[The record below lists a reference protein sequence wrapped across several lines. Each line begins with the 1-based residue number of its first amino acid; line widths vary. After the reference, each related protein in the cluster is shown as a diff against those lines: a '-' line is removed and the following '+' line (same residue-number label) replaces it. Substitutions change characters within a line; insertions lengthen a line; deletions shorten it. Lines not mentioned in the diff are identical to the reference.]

1 MDSDFCSDWTSA
13 PFADDDDDGDD
24 AFMSGYSNYLKRNL
38 KSVFFFFSWLLIS
51 EHKLTFL
58 IRGVDVIAVAHHGPD
73 GLSQTVP
80 VGLLGA
86 LVQQSVRHQAR
97 ITSVLQILVKKK
109 EGTLFKISQR
119 DKM

>member
-1 MDSDFCSDWTSA
+1 MF
-13 PFADDDDDGDD
+13 
-24 AFMSGYSNYLKRNL
+24 
-38 KSVFFFFSWLLIS
+38 FFFFSWILIS

-109 EGTLFKISQR
+109 KKLYLKFHKQTKCSLISLT
-119 DKM
+119 

>member
-1 MDSDFCSDWTSA
+1 MF
-13 PFADDDDDGDD
+13 
-24 AFMSGYSNYLKRNL
+24 
-38 KSVFFFFSWLLIS
+38 FFFFSWLLIS